1 MKAKKHQLK
10 IGPGQRLLIHHRI
23 GINSSPSNF
32 REEVMETKD
41 SYLEKMKAK
50 FDDLN
55 YKWNIE
61 RNKLEAK
68 AQNAKVEV
76 KKKFEEQLKTLQKRR
91 EKMSQKL
98 DQIDVASEDA
108 WRDIKE
114 GVDNAWQS
122 LNEAIKKARSH
133 FD

>member
-1 MKAKKHQLK
+1 
-10 IGPGQRLLIHHRI
+10 
-23 GINSSPSNF
+23 
-32 REEVMETKD
+32 METKD
-41 SYLEKMKAK
+41 SYLKKMKEK

-68 AQNAKVEV
+68 TQQAKIEV
-76 KKKFEEQLKTLQKRR
+76 KEKFDEKLKTLQEQRQQMR
-91 EKMSQKL
+91 QKL
-98 DQIDVASEDA
+98 EQIDNASEEA
-108 WRDIKE
+108 WLDIKE
-114 GVDNAWQS
+114 GVDSAWQS

>member
-1 MKAKKHQLK
+1 
-10 IGPGQRLLIHHRI
+10 
-23 GINSSPSNF
+23 
-32 REEVMETKD
+32 METKD
-41 SYLEKMKAK
+41 SYLQKMKEK

-68 AQNAKVEV
+68 TQQAKAEV
-76 KKKFEEQLKTLQKRR
+76 KEKYEKKLKTLQERR
-91 EKMSQKL
+91 EQMRQKL
-98 DQIDVASEDA
+98 DQIDNAGEEA

-114 GVDNAWQS
+114 GVDSAWQS
-122 LNEAIKKARSH
+122 VNEAIKKARSH

>member
-1 MKAKKHQLK
+1 MEK
-10 IGPGQRLLIHHRI
+10 I
-23 GINSSPSNF
+23 
-32 REEVMETKD
+32 METKD
-41 SYLEKMKAK
+41 SYLKKMKEK

-68 AQNAKVEV
+68 TQQAKVEV
-76 KKKFEEQLKTLQKRR
+76 KEKFEEKLKTLQDRR
-91 EKMSQKL
+91 EQMRQKL
-98 DQIDVASEDA
+98 DQIDNAGEEA

-114 GVDNAWQS
+114 GVDSAWQS

>member
-1 MKAKKHQLK
+1 
-10 IGPGQRLLIHHRI
+10 
-23 GINSSPSNF
+23 
-32 REEVMETKD
+32 METKD
-41 SYLEKMKAK
+41 SYLKKMKEK

-68 AQNAKVEV
+68 TQQAKIEV
-76 KKKFEEQLKTLQKRR
+76 KEKFDEKLKTLQEQRQQMR
-91 EKMSQKL
+91 QKL
-98 DQIDVASEDA
+98 EQIDNASEEA
-108 WRDIKE
+108 WRDIKK
-114 GVDNAWQS
+114 GVDSAWQS

>member
-1 MKAKKHQLK
+1 
-10 IGPGQRLLIHHRI
+10 
-23 GINSSPSNF
+23 
-32 REEVMETKD
+32 MESKD

-50 FDDLN
+50 LDDLN

-68 AQNAKVEV
+68 AQHAKVEAR
-76 KKKFEEQLKTLQKRR
+76 KKYEEKLKILQKKR

-98 DQIDVASEDA
+98 DQIDGAGEDA
-108 WRDIKE
+108 WKDIKE
-114 GVDNAWQS
+114 GVENAWQS

>member
-1 MKAKKHQLK
+1 MEK
-10 IGPGQRLLIHHRI
+10 I
-23 GINSSPSNF
+23 
-32 REEVMETKD
+32 METKD
-41 SYLEKMKAK
+41 SYLKKMKEK

-68 AQNAKVEV
+68 TQQAKVEV
-76 KKKFEEQLKTLQKRR
+76 KEKFEEKLKTLQDRR
-91 EKMSQKL
+91 EQMRQKL
-98 DQIDVASEDA
+98 DQIDNAGEEA
-108 WRDIKE
+108 WRDIKK
-114 GVDNAWQS
+114 GVDSAWQS

>member
-1 MKAKKHQLK
+1 M
-10 IGPGQRLLIHHRI
+10 
-23 GINSSPSNF
+23 
-32 REEVMETKD
+32 EEIMETKD
-41 SYLEKMKAK
+41 LYLKKMKEK

-68 AQNAKVEV
+68 TQQAKVEV
-76 KKKFEEQLKTLQKRR
+76 TKKFEEKLKTLQERR
-91 EKMSQKL
+91 DQMKQKL
-98 DQIDVASEDA
+98 DQIDDSSEEA
-108 WRDIKE
+108 WSDIKE

>member
-1 MKAKKHQLK
+1 
-10 IGPGQRLLIHHRI
+10 
-23 GINSSPSNF
+23 
-32 REEVMETKD
+32 METKD
-41 SYLEKMKAK
+41 SYLKKMKEK

-68 AQNAKVEV
+68 AQLAKVEV
-76 KKKFEEQLKTLQKRR
+76 KKKYEEKLKTLQQKS

-98 DQIDVASEDA
+98 DQIDNASGDA
-108 WRDIKE
+108 WKDIRK
-114 GVDNAWQS
+114 GVDDAWQS

>member
-1 MKAKKHQLK
+1 MEK
-10 IGPGQRLLIHHRI
+10 I
-23 GINSSPSNF
+23 
-32 REEVMETKD
+32 METKD
-41 SYLEKMKAK
+41 SYLKKMKEK

-55 YKWNIE
+55 YTWNIE

-68 AQNAKVEV
+68 TQQAKIEV
-76 KKKFEEQLKTLQKRR
+76 KEKFDEKLKTLQERR
-91 EKMSQKL
+91 QQMRQKL
-98 DQIDVASEDA
+98 EQIDNASEEA

-114 GVDNAWQS
+114 GVDSAWQS

>member
-1 MKAKKHQLK
+1 M
-10 IGPGQRLLIHHRI
+10 
-23 GINSSPSNF
+23 
-32 REEVMETKD
+32 EEVMETKD

-50 FDDLN
+50 FDNLN

-61 RNKLEAK
+61 RNKIEAK
-68 AQNAKVEV
+68 AQNAKIEV

>member
-1 MKAKKHQLK
+1 
-10 IGPGQRLLIHHRI
+10 
-23 GINSSPSNF
+23 
-32 REEVMETKD
+32 METKD
-41 SYLEKMKAK
+41 SYSRKMKAK

-68 AQNAKVEV
+68 AQHAKVEA
-76 KKKFEEQLKTLQKRR
+76 KKKFEEQMNTLQNKR
-91 EKMSQKL
+91 EKMRQKL
-98 DQIDVASEDA
+98 DQIDMASEDA
-108 WRDIKE
+108 WKDIKD
-114 GVDNAWQS
+114 GVDNAWKS

>member
-1 MKAKKHQLK
+1 
-10 IGPGQRLLIHHRI
+10 
-23 GINSSPSNF
+23 
-32 REEVMETKD
+32 METKD

-50 FDDLN
+50 FNDLN

-61 RNKLEAK
+61 RNKLEVK

-98 DQIDVASEDA
+98 DQIDVASDAA

-114 GVDNAWQS
+114 GADNAWQS

>member
-1 MKAKKHQLK
+1 M
-10 IGPGQRLLIHHRI
+10 
-23 GINSSPSNF
+23 
-32 REEVMETKD
+32 EEEMETKD
-41 SYLEKMKAK
+41 SYSKKMKAK

-68 AQNAKVEV
+68 AKQAKVDV
-76 KKKFEEQLKTLQKRR
+76 KKKFEEQLKTLQEKR
-91 EKMSQKL
+91 EKMGQKL
-98 DQIDVASEDA
+98 DQIDTASEDA
-108 WRDIKE
+108 WKDIKA
-114 GVDNAWQS
+114 GVDSAWQS

>member
-1 MKAKKHQLK
+1 
-10 IGPGQRLLIHHRI
+10 
-23 GINSSPSNF
+23 
-32 REEVMETKD
+32 METKD
-41 SYLEKMKAK
+41 LYLKKMKAK

-76 KKKFEEQLKTLQKRR
+76 KKKFEKKLKTIHERR

-98 DQIDVASEDA
+98 EQIENASVEA
-108 WRDIKE
+108 WSDIKE
-114 GVDNAWQS
+114 GADRALQS

>member
-1 MKAKKHQLK
+1 
-10 IGPGQRLLIHHRI
+10 
-23 GINSSPSNF
+23 
-32 REEVMETKD
+32 METKD
-41 SYLEKMKAK
+41 SYLKKMKEK

-68 AQNAKVEV
+68 TQQAKGEV
-76 KKKFEEQLKTLQKRR
+76 KKKYEEKLRTLQERR
-91 EKMSQKL
+91 EQMRQKL
-98 DQIDVASEDA
+98 DQIDNAGEEA
-108 WRDIKE
+108 WRDIKK
-114 GVDNAWQS
+114 GVDSAWQS

>member
-1 MKAKKHQLK
+1 
-10 IGPGQRLLIHHRI
+10 
-23 GINSSPSNF
+23 
-32 REEVMETKD
+32 METKD
-41 SYLEKMKAK
+41 SYLNQMKAK

-68 AQNAKVEV
+68 AQHAKGEV
-76 KKKFEEQLKTLQKRR
+76 KKKFEDKLKTLYERS

-98 DQIDVASEDA
+98 DQIDNASEEA
-108 WRDIKE
+108 WKDIKA
-114 GVDNAWQS
+114 GVENAWEA